1 MKLLKNIY
9 VLLIIKT
16 SELNSV
22 IFKKIILANNEL
34 NSICQIKF
42 IPDVVPGNCL
52 GSRLKRYWKKNTENR
67 VGGARPKNTGFLIR
81 LCVCVFGC
89 LLVLKLAR
97 EQVATMPTCRP
108 SYMGNSGIQTASA

>member
-52 GSRLKRYWKKNTENR
+52 GSRLK
-67 VGGARPKNTGFLIR
+67 
-81 LCVCVFGC
+81 
-89 LLVLKLAR
+89 
-97 EQVATMPTCRP
+97 
-108 SYMGNSGIQTASA
+108 